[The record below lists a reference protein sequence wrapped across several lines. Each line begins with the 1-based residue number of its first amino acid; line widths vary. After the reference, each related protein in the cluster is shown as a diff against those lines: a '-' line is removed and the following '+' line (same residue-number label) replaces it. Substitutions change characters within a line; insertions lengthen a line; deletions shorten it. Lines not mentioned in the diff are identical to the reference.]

1 MDNATDEA
9 RITTAPEEG
18 GKGAARKVFMA
29 NLLSALW
36 PVLLVGAATLYLQAK
51 IDAAAVELAERPR
64 LIVVDDI
71 ALMEEAMEEGAKGSA
86 EDLKRSFRG
95 KLTSL
100 MDDNT
105 VVVSRY
111 AVLAVSPG
119 TLIESVPMKRDY
131 APPPKAAA
139 GERE

>member
-1 MDNATDEA
+1 MDNVNEQAPPTAAADDSQAAT
-9 RITTAPEEG
+9 G
-18 GKGAARKVFMA
+18 RKAFVA

-51 IDAAAVELAERPR
+51 LDAAAAEVAERPR
-64 LIVVDDI
+64 VIVVDDI
-71 ALMEEAMEEGAKGSA
+71 ALMEEAMAEGAKGSA
-86 EDLKRSFRG
+86 EDLKQAFRG

-119 TLIESVPMKRDY
+119 TLIDSVPVKRDY
-131 APPPKAAA
+131 APPAVAA
-139 GERE
+139 GDRE